1 MYFRF
6 GCALFLVVA
15 ISLAGTALEKRNLEL
30 RRAMTAQKYQQ
41 ELLRDAFTRKR
52 LQVQQL
58 AAPTQTIKI
67 LADKSIGLHQ
77 PDAVVGSLN
86 KKNGNKRAAR

>member
-6 GCALFLVVA
+6 GCALSLVVA
-15 ISLAGTALEKRNLEL
+15 ISLAGAALEKRNLKL
-30 RRAMTAQKYQQ
+30 RRAVTTQKYQQ
-41 ELLRDAFTRKR
+41 KMLRDAFVWKR

-67 LADKSIGLHQ
+67 LDDETTGLHQ
-77 PDAVVGSLN
+77 PEAMIGSAN
-86 KKNGNKRAAR
+86 KKNGNRTVE